1 MKIGRIK
8 PIPILIL
15 EMLFLLFLMNK
26 AASISV
32 NYWIKEKYKK
42 KNIIPAY
49 ISILHTFGRSLIFN
63 HHIHIILIDG
73 GISNKCK

>member
-1 MKIGRIK
+1 MKIVGIK

-26 AASISV
+26 AASITV
-32 NYWIKEKYKK
+32 KIKEKYKK
-42 KNIIPAY
+42 KDIIPAY

-63 HHIHIILIDG
+63 HHIHIILMDG